1 MINKC
6 NRCEV
11 VLVLKDNWLESQAK
25 QCKYWCRSCM
35 KTSNAA
41 SNPIQNPKNMY
52 INGKYISRSHPL
64 HKAGIYKSFGD
75 AAFAALSNYN
85 KSKEG
90 EVYAIENKAWDG
102 WIKIGMAV
110 DAEDRLNSYQTSSP
124 LRDYVL
130 LHKVFFTDRR
140 KAESTAHKLAAEV
153 AKERMNEWFLMSPS
167 DAIKIING
175 LDISPTNDVE
185 QLKDN
190 QGYYK

>member
-1 MINKC
+1 MIKTC
-6 NRCEV
+6 NTCNAE
-11 VLVLKDNWLESQAK
+11 LTNNNWGISWK
-25 QCKYWCRSCM
+25 RIGRTQCNVC
-35 KTSNAA
+35 N
-41 SNPIQNPKNMY
+41 NPNRDTKNPERMY
-52 INGKYISRSHPL
+52 VNGKYINKAHSL
-64 HKAGIYKSFGD
+64 YKAGNYKSFGD
-75 AAFAALSNYN
+75 AAFASLSNYN

-124 LRDYVL
+124 YRDYVL

-153 AKERMNEWFLMSPS
+153 AKERMNEWFLMSFS
-167 DAIKIING
+167 DAIKIINS
-175 LDISPTNDVE
+175 LDTSPTNDVE